1 MEEGVTMQDAGNK
14 VKDPVCSMTIDPTDA
29 VGYEDY
35 QGQRYYFCAETCQKA
50 FQQDPERYAKQA
62 A

>member
-1 MEEGVTMQDAGNK
+1 MEKESKK
-14 VKDPVCSMTIDPTDA
+14 VKDPVCLMQIDPEDA
-29 VGYEDY
+29 VAHEDY
-35 QGQRYYFCAETCQKA
+35 QGQRYHFCTENCQKA

>member
-1 MEEGVTMQDAGNK
+1 MEGCMEHESKK
-14 VKDPVCSMTIDPTDA
+14 VKDPVCLMQIETDDA
-29 VGYEDY
+29 VAHEDY
-35 QGQRYYFCAETCQKA
+35 QGQRYHFCTENCQKA

>member
-1 MEEGVTMQDAGNK
+1 MEGTPKK
-14 VKDPVCSMTIDPTDA
+14 VKDPVCLMEIDPALA
-29 VGYEDY
+29 VDHEDY
-35 QGQRYYFCAETCQKA
+35 QGTRFYFCAENCQKA

>member
-1 MEEGVTMQDAGNK
+1 MAQELKK
-14 VKDPVCSMTIDPTDA
+14 VKDPVCSMDIDPDQA
-29 VGYEDY
+29 VAHEDY
-35 QGQRYYFCAETCQKA
+35 QDHRYYFCAETCQIA

>member
-1 MEEGVTMQDAGNK
+1 MQEVGNK
-14 VKDPVCSMTIDPTDA
+14 VKDPVCLMTIDPTDA
-29 VGYEDY
+29 AGYEDY
-35 QGQRYYFCAETCQKA
+35 QERRFYFCAETCQKA